1 MEKKLRELI
10 KQSMINKDK
19 IKQTIYK
26 SILDGA
32 QKIAK
37 QTNSSVSDEMII
49 KAIKNEIKQ
58 LTELQKYCENDICRL
73 AEIRVK
79 TQYCEELLPKM
90 ATKEDMLRFLNFNAI
105 DKNIGTCMK
114 ALKEQFGSLFDG
126 KTAQEAVKSYIGT

>member
-10 KQSMINKDK
+10 KQSMIEKNKL
-19 IKQTIYK
+19 KQNVYK

-37 QTNSSVSDEMII
+37 QTNGDISDEMVIR
-49 KAIKNEIKQ
+49 AIKNEIKQ
-58 LTELQKYCENDICRL
+58 LNELQKYCEQDICRL

-90 ATKEDMLRFLNFNAI
+90 ATAQEMIKFLDARQI
-105 DKNIGTCMK
+105 DKNMGACMK

-126 KTAQEAVKSYIGT
+126 KAAQEAVKSYISI